1 MNSGEQFGRIDG
13 RLRLGFE
20 SFDPRQLLVYGLLND
35 VFLAPAEAR
44 CRELLRLE
52 EVLCRGL
59 LHRGAS
65 GIAVYTL
72 NNGLQFA
79 DELGWCG
86 AQARSGSMREAFLR
100 MTQRVPQ
107 GRRTVGDLFPGSG
120 GKPEQGQTAAVPA
133 GTEPPAAAALARGGL
148 MPYDGSLQSLRA
160 AFESLDRYL
169 TVESESG
176 QQAPRL
182 AVLLPRA
189 QTLFANRGSE
199 QWHYLVSWF
208 QKWSAPGFDN
218 ASVLLFETDDLNLLP
233 AELRDQRRAG
243 VQLLHLG
250 LPQNDEINWFVRT
263 QAGGIETGSQ
273 SAARERLQVQ
283 RLLAGRSLREI
294 GWLVGQARTLEQQ
307 PPGKLSLT
315 AVQSILQVRAVWDD
329 LLQPQELQKLET
341 YVGSR
346 VCGQHDAIAAILARL
361 RATGGRLRQARR
373 DGLREQL
380 PAGVFFLAGPT
391 GVGKTEVFRA
401 LCEHWKDVPA
411 RQISM
416 SEYELDHQ
424 VTRLLGSPPS
434 YVGDPRGELGQFL
447 LDHPA
452 SMLLFDEFEK
462 ANERVLNVFLTLL
475 EGNWTLGDGTR
486 LDLSQCLIFFTSNA
500 GAEKLAELS
509 RQSTPV
515 PREAR
520 LQAVKSGLKL
530 TRTGKSL
537 PDELIGRLMSRII
550 VFGGLTEEMAN
561 QIVRPRLTEIAARLR
576 DLHGLQLDFVSQLPE
591 IVRQLLTNDAG
602 LGARDLVG
610 RLRSIEEE
618 ALVVQA
624 GDRELKSV
632 RLQVESGE
640 LRVVPARR

>member
-1 MNSGEQFGRIDG
+1 
-13 RLRLGFE
+13 
-20 SFDPRQLLVYGLLND
+20 
-35 VFLAPAEAR
+35 
-44 CRELLRLE
+44 
-52 EVLCRGL
+52 
-59 LHRGAS
+59 
-65 GIAVYTL
+65 
-72 NNGLQFA
+72 
-79 DELGWCG
+79 
-86 AQARSGSMREAFLR
+86 
-100 MTQRVPQ
+100 
-107 GRRTVGDLFPGSG
+107 
-120 GKPEQGQTAAVPA
+120 
-133 GTEPPAAAALARGGL
+133 

-160 AFESLDRYL
+160 AVESLDRYL

-208 QKWSAPGFDN
+208 QKWSAPGFAN

-294 GWLVGQARTLEQQ
+294 GWLVGQALRLEQQ
-307 PPGKLSLT
+307 TPGKLSLT

-341 YVGSR
+341 YVGGR
-346 VCGQHDAIAAILARL
+346 VCGQNDAIAAILARL

-509 RQSTPV
+509 RQGTPV
-515 PREAR
+515 SREAR

>member
-1 MNSGEQFGRIDG
+1 M
-13 RLRLGFE
+13 
-20 SFDPRQLLVYGLLND
+20 
-35 VFLAPAEAR
+35 
-44 CRELLRLE
+44 
-52 EVLCRGL
+52 
-59 LHRGAS
+59 
-65 GIAVYTL
+65 
-72 NNGLQFA
+72 
-79 DELGWCG
+79 
-86 AQARSGSMREAFLR
+86 
-100 MTQRVPQ
+100 
-107 GRRTVGDLFPGSG
+107 
-120 GKPEQGQTAAVPA
+120 
-133 GTEPPAAAALARGGL
+133 
-148 MPYDGSLQSLRA
+148 QS
-160 AFESLDRYL
+160 
-169 TVESESG
+169 
-176 QQAPRL
+176 
-182 AVLLPRA
+182 
-189 QTLFANRGSE
+189 
-199 QWHYLVSWF
+199 
-208 QKWSAPGFDN
+208 
-218 ASVLLFETDDLNLLP
+218 
-233 AELRDQRRAG
+233 
-243 VQLLHLG
+243 
-250 LPQNDEINWFVRT
+250 
-263 QAGGIETGSQ
+263 
-273 SAARERLQVQ
+273 
-283 RLLAGRSLREI
+283 
-294 GWLVGQARTLEQQ
+294 
-307 PPGKLSLT
+307 SLT
-315 AVQSILQVRAVWDD
+315 VRAVWDD

-341 YVGSR
+341 YVGGR
-346 VCGQHDAIAAILARL
+346 VCGQNDAIAAILARL

-509 RQSTPV
+509 RQGTPV
-515 PREAR
+515 SREAR

-602 LGARDLVG
+602 LGARDLV
-610 RLRSIEEE
+610 
-618 ALVVQA
+618 
-624 GDRELKSV
+624 
-632 RLQVESGE
+632 
-640 LRVVPARR
+640 

>member
-1 MNSGEQFGRIDG
+1 MNSGEQLGRIDG

-59 LHRGAS
+59 LHRGAA

-133 GTEPPAAAALARGGL
+133 ATEPSAAAPTRGGL
-148 MPYDGSLQSLRA
+148 MPYAGSLQSLRA

-169 TVESESG
+169 TVASESG

-208 QKWSAPGFDN
+208 QKWSAPGFAN

-233 AELRDQRRAG
+233 AEL
-243 VQLLHLG
+243 
-250 LPQNDEINWFVRT
+250 
-263 QAGGIETGSQ
+263 
-273 SAARERLQVQ
+273 
-283 RLLAGRSLREI
+283 
-294 GWLVGQARTLEQQ
+294 
-307 PPGKLSLT
+307 
-315 AVQSILQVRAVWDD
+315 
-329 LLQPQELQKLET
+329 
-341 YVGSR
+341 
-346 VCGQHDAIAAILARL
+346 
-361 RATGGRLRQARR
+361 
-373 DGLREQL
+373 
-380 PAGVFFLAGPT
+380 
-391 GVGKTEVFRA
+391 
-401 LCEHWKDVPA
+401 
-411 RQISM
+411 
-416 SEYELDHQ
+416 
-424 VTRLLGSPPS
+424 
-434 YVGDPRGELGQFL
+434 
-447 LDHPA
+447 
-452 SMLLFDEFEK
+452 
-462 ANERVLNVFLTLL
+462 
-475 EGNWTLGDGTR
+475 
-486 LDLSQCLIFFTSNA
+486 
-500 GAEKLAELS
+500 S
-509 RQSTPV
+509 RQGTPV
-515 PREAR
+515 SREAR

>member
-13 RLRLGFE
+13 RLRLGFD

-44 CRELLRLE
+44 CREILRLE
-52 EVLCRGL
+52 DVLCRGL

-107 GRRTVGDLFPGSG
+107 GRRTVGDLFPGAG
-120 GKPEQGQTAAVPA
+120 GKPEQGQTTGSPA
-133 GTEPPAAAALARGGL
+133 STEPPAAPTRGGL

-208 QKWSAPGFDN
+208 QKWSAPGFAN

>member
-1 MNSGEQFGRIDG
+1 MNSGEPFGRIDG
-13 RLRLGFE
+13 RLRLGFD

-59 LHRGAS
+59 LHRGAA

-133 GTEPPAAAALARGGL
+133 ATEPSAAAPTRGGL

-176 QQAPRL
+176 QQAARL

-208 QKWSAPGFDN
+208 QKWSAPGFAN

-294 GWLVGQARTLEQQ
+294 GWLVGQALRLEQQ
-307 PPGKLSLT
+307 TPGKLSLT

-341 YVGSR
+341 YVGGR
-346 VCGQHDAIAAILARL
+346 VCGQNDAIAAILARL

-509 RQSTPV
+509 RQGTPV

-576 DLHGLQLDFVSQLPE
+576 DLHGLQLDFASQLPE

>member
-13 RLRLGFE
+13 RLRLGFD

-44 CRELLRLE
+44 CREILRLE
-52 EVLCRGL
+52 DVLCRGL

-107 GRRTVGDLFPGSG
+107 GRRTVGDLFPGAG
-120 GKPEQGQTAAVPA
+120 GKPEQGQTTGSPAA
-133 GTEPPAAAALARGGL
+133 TEPPAAPTRGGL

-208 QKWSAPGFDN
+208 QKWSAPGFAN

>member
-1 MNSGEQFGRIDG
+1 
-13 RLRLGFE
+13 
-20 SFDPRQLLVYGLLND
+20 
-35 VFLAPAEAR
+35 
-44 CRELLRLE
+44 
-52 EVLCRGL
+52 
-59 LHRGAS
+59 
-65 GIAVYTL
+65 
-72 NNGLQFA
+72 
-79 DELGWCG
+79 
-86 AQARSGSMREAFLR
+86 
-100 MTQRVPQ
+100 
-107 GRRTVGDLFPGSG
+107 
-120 GKPEQGQTAAVPA
+120 
-133 GTEPPAAAALARGGL
+133 
-148 MPYDGSLQSLRA
+148 
-160 AFESLDRYL
+160 
-169 TVESESG
+169 
-176 QQAPRL
+176 
-182 AVLLPRA
+182 
-189 QTLFANRGSE
+189 
-199 QWHYLVSWF
+199 
-208 QKWSAPGFDN
+208 PGFAN

-294 GWLVGQARTLEQQ
+294 GWLVGQALRLEQQ
-307 PPGKLSLT
+307 TPGKLSLT

-341 YVGSR
+341 YVGGR
-346 VCGQHDAIAAILARL
+346 VCGQNDAIAAILARL

-509 RQSTPV
+509 RQGMPV
-515 PREAR
+515 SREAR
-520 LQAVKSGLKL
+520 LQAVKS
-530 TRTGKSL
+530 
-537 PDELIGRLMSRII
+537 
-550 VFGGLTEEMAN
+550 
-561 QIVRPRLTEIAARLR
+561 
-576 DLHGLQLDFVSQLPE
+576 
-591 IVRQLLTNDAG
+591 
-602 LGARDLVG
+602 
-610 RLRSIEEE
+610 
-618 ALVVQA
+618 
-624 GDRELKSV
+624 
-632 RLQVESGE
+632 
-640 LRVVPARR
+640 